1 MVKWRIDVSDG
12 YCRIVL
18 NPGFSFLMTQT
29 LAEDTDFGTSTS
41 VSGNWEND
49 FTEIAAAPVTSI
61 AVVVVAID
69 GQDALRKKL
78 GDGEAQQAV
87 DRYMNRVLRAAEGF
101 GGRTVDTRASEIV
114 IDFGQADVAMLS
126 AIDMQKRVAV
136 LPPVSGIKLGLR
148 IGMSCGFASERPE
161 DAVEGIVETAMSL
174 AKLAEGGQI
183 MACIRAQAA
192 MSDEVRGR
200 FDAYCGEWNN
210 TKAVAHVGAPVVM
223 PAKPVETAALP
234 PKTETAVPTSLQC
247 LIVVGGGKTLVL
259 NDANPRITI
268 GRHPDNQLVID
279 ATRVSRHH
287 AQISLRDNRVVFADT
302 STNGTFVTSNNA
314 SLHQLVKKGECFL
327 AGTGVLAFSPAGA
340 GGEGGG
346 LSVRFEV
353 LAPPA

>member
-1 MVKWRIDVSDG
+1 
-12 YCRIVL
+12 
-18 NPGFSFLMTQT
+18 MTQT
-29 LAEDTDFGTSTS
+29 LSEATDFGTSTS
-41 VSGNWEND
+41 VSGTWEND

-69 GQDALRKKL
+69 GQEALRKKL
-78 GDGEAQQAV
+78 GDSEAHQAV
-87 DRYMNRVLRAAEGF
+87 ERYMNRVLRAAEGF
-101 GGRTVDTRASEIV
+101 GGRTVETRPNEIV

-161 DAVEGIVETAMSL
+161 DAVDGIVETAMSL
-174 AKLAEGGQI
+174 AKLAESGQV

-210 TKAVAHVGAPVVM
+210 IKAVAHVGAPV
-223 PAKPVETAALP
+223 PTAAKTQETGPALS
-234 PKTETAVPTSLQC
+234 PKPETVAPASLQC
-247 LIVVGGGKTLVL
+247 LIVVGGGRTLVL
-259 NDANPRITI
+259 NDANPVITI
-268 GRHPDNQLVID
+268 GRHPDNHLVID

-287 AQISLRDNRVVFADT
+287 AQIALRDQRIVFTDS

-327 AGTGVLAFSPAGA
+327 VGTGVLAFSPAGA

-353 LAPPA
+353 LAPSTSA